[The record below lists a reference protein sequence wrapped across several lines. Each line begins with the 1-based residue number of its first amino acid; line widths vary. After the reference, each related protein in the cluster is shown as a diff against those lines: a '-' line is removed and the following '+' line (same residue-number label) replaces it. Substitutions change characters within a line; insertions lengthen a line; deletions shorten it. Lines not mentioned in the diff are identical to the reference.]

1 MNGGLRHAKEFR
13 RASGVS
19 STMCPDRPDLRP
31 TSLEAVLLLGSAAMT
46 TRPSLMFSVRAS
58 SNRPLM
64 LAMVLLTAVVSA
76 RARAAAGP
84 IDTEQSTITVHVF
97 SGGLF
102 AGLGDNHEI
111 RGAVKRGTIN
121 DANPAEVHIV
131 VDAASFRVLDPA
143 ASAKNRAAVQMRM
156 LGPDVLD
163 VNRFPEILF
172 DSESAER
179 SEAGTW
185 TVRGQLTLHGQTRP
199 LTTTVSAAQGHYKGS
214 LALKQSDFGIAP
226 IKVAGG
232 AVKVKDQLTI
242 DFDIV
247 APAAVDRRTE

>member
-1 MNGGLRHAKEFR
+1 
-13 RASGVS
+13 
-19 STMCPDRPDLRP
+19 
-31 TSLEAVLLLGSAAMT
+31 
-46 TRPSLMFSVRAS
+46 MFLVRAS
-58 SNRPLM
+58 SNRPLI

-76 RARAAAGP
+76 RAGAAARP
-84 IDTEQSTITVHVF
+84 IDTELSTITVHVF
-97 SGGLF
+97 SGGLL

-111 RGAVKRGTIN
+111 HGAVKRGTIN
-121 DANPAEVHIV
+121 DSNPAEVHIV
-131 VDAASFRVLDPA
+131 VDAASFRVLDPG

-179 SEAGTW
+179 SEAGAW
-185 TVRGQLTLHGQTRP
+185 TVRGQLTLHGQARP
-199 LTTTVSAAQGHYKGS
+199 LTTTVSGAQGHYKGS

-226 IKVAGG
+226 IRVAGG

-247 APAAVDRRTE
+247 APPAVDRRTE

>member
-1 MNGGLRHAKEFR
+1 
-13 RASGVS
+13 
-19 STMCPDRPDLRP
+19 
-31 TSLEAVLLLGSAAMT
+31 
-46 TRPSLMFSVRAS
+46 
-58 SNRPLM
+58 M
-64 LAMVLLTAVVSA
+64 LAMVLLTAGLTA
-76 RARAAAGP
+76 RAGATGRP
-84 IDTEQSTITVHVF
+84 IDTQQSTITVKVF

-111 RGAVKRGTIN
+111 HGAVKRGTIN
-121 DANPAEVHIV
+121 DSNPAQVHIV
-131 VDAASFRVLDPA
+131 VDAASFRVLDPS
-143 ASAKNRAAVQMRM
+143 ASAKTRAEVQMRM

-179 SEAGTW
+179 TESGGW
-185 TVRGQLTLHGQTRP
+185 TVRGQLMLHGQTRP
-199 LTTTVSAAQGHYKGS
+199 LTTIVTYADGHYKGS
-214 LALKQSDFGIAP
+214 LSLKQSEFGITP

-247 APAAVDRRTE
+247 AHTKGQNE

>member
-1 MNGGLRHAKEFR
+1 MARL
-13 RASGVS
+13 SGFTVNI
-19 STMCPDRPDLRP
+19 
-31 TSLEAVLLLGSAAMT
+31 LGSRLALVSAAMT
-46 TRPSLMFSVRAS
+46 IRPSLRISVRPS
-58 SNRPLM
+58 SSKPLI
-64 LAMVLLTAVVSA
+64 LATVLLTAAITA
-76 RARAAAGP
+76 RAGVAGRP

-97 SGGLF
+97 TGGLF
-102 AGLGDNHEI
+102 AGLGDNHDI
-111 RGAVKRGTIN
+111 HGAVKRGTIN
-121 DANPAEVHIV
+121 DSNPAEVHIV
-131 VDAASFRVLDPA
+131 VDAASFRVLDPG

-179 SEAGTW
+179 SESGGW
-185 TVRGQLTLHGQTRP
+185 TVRGHLTLHGQTRP
-199 LTTTVSAAQGHYKGS
+199 LTTTVSGADGHYKGS
-214 LALKQSDFGIAP
+214 LTLKQSDFGIAP

-247 APAAVDRRTE
+247 TQAAIRTSSAAR